1 MVPRFSQLFG
11 LGILLTI
18 GMQALINVTVVTG
31 IAPTKGIALPLL
43 SSGGSGWVLTA
54 FSLGLLLAI
63 ERQTRAMEQGVVEAP
78 PLNERAPLLLPAG
91 S

>member
-1 MVPRFSQLFG
+1 
-11 LGILLTI
+11 
-18 GMQALINVTVVTG
+18 
-31 IAPTKGIALPLL
+31 
-43 SSGGSGWVLTA
+43 VLTA